1 MPDITQAATGE
12 GVTFTANTNPADVWM
27 RQTYGDH
34 TVTFHFPEQH
44 SEAVSFREAAKA
56 AGFSIKPL

>member
-1 MPDITQAATGE
+1 MADITQAATAE
-12 GVTFTANTNPADVWM
+12 RVTFTANTTSADVWM

-44 SEAVSFREAAKA
+44 SEALSFKEAAKD
-56 AGFSIKPL
+56 AGFSVASF